1 MTKRIIGLA
10 VALATTMA
18 VFGAAPAQATGGS
31 PKFTLNVVHGIPGV
45 TVDVCVNGA
54 KAITDF
60 EPGDVVSGVKLPG
73 GEYRLKVTP
82 ADEPCSG
89 AILSAVADLAG
100 GRNRNYTVVA
110 NLDDHGTPN
119 LALFRNNTRKTDAG
133 EARLVVRHT
142 ADAPAVNVWANGSPL
157 NRGRQFV
164 WGTQRR
170 FDVPEGDYNVFVS
183 LARQSAPVIGPADL
197 SLMAGYSYQVYA
209 WGNGTAGYNLALIPL
224 EVGERA

>member
-1 MTKRIIGLA
+1 MTKRIVGLV
-10 VALATTMA
+10 VALAATMA
-18 VFGAAPAQATGGS
+18 VSGAVPATAAGA

-45 TVDVCVNGA
+45 VVDVCVNGA
-54 KAITDF
+54 KAIKHF

-82 ADEPCSG
+82 AGKPCSA

-119 LALFRNNTRKTDAG
+119 LALYRNNTRKTEAG

-157 NRGRQFV
+157 NRGRQFE
-164 WGTQRR
+164 WGKTRR
-170 FDVPEGDYNVFVS
+170 FDVPAGHYEVFVS
-183 LARQSAPVIGPADL
+183 LARRSAPVIGPVDL
-197 SLMAGYSYQVYA
+197 ALKAGVSYQVYA
-209 WGNGTAGYNLALIPL
+209 WGNGAAGYDLALIPL
-224 EVGERA
+224 RVGQQH